1 MRATHRRLTQVAIL
15 TLLSAGAGAL
25 WIKIKPSPASVTTTV
40 TEPFSPP
47 PATPVADKSLPAAP
61 KKSQPAPAV
70 NTPPAAASAPLPG
83 AVHGRPW
90 EDIANWHELPPRA
103 RLTTLLSRP
112 FGLQDR
118 GEVRLWELAKDE
130 LHLRSQPNPR
140 QRVIAIPP
148 QPDADSLL
156 REAEAIAARTGEMP
170 QLVFYPPGSQ
180 KRSASNRRILS
191 DQVLMQSPNVT
202 NAVSTATSA
211 GLQNAEAMT
220 AAPGYLL
227 ARDNRF
233 PGASLVAAA
242 DLASAPGITESRPL
256 LGMQMSRRLVPND
269 PLFTKQWH
277 LKQTNGIHVNAS
289 AVWDTNQGSDITV
302 GIIDD
307 GLQLTHPDLTAN
319 IDTNSLHR
327 DFVDVDND
335 PTPFAPVDNPGTEE
349 NEAEEGDSHGTSVG
363 GLVAARGN
371 NAAGGSGVAPQAKLV
386 GIRLLSAA
394 QTAADEVSAFGH
406 RNDVIQ
412 IKNNSWGPDDIA
424 WVLGTIDPVVKTA
437 LATAASSGRGGRG
450 TIVTFAA
457 GNGRDADDQSNK
469 DAYANSIH
477 TFAIGA
483 LTKTGTPAVYSEYGT
498 NLIACAPADGVTT
511 TDLLDDAGYNPT
523 QDYTALPDNDY
534 TDEFNGTSAAC
545 PVASGVIALMLQ
557 ANPNLGWRD
566 VKEILLRTGKKVGAT
581 DTEWVTRS
589 GGRNGIA
596 PIKHNPKYGGG
607 MVDAAAATAMAAGWT
622 NLGTLSAHTLAIN
635 ENTVIP
641 DNNATGIKKTFDF
654 TAETPMRVEMV
665 EVTVDISHEYRGDLT
680 IQLISPSGT
689 ISNLATFSSFDGGA
703 EADDPF
709 GPDVLAKPLRGFHG
723 WTFTSVRHWGES
735 SKGQW
740 KLAIADRSAFD
751 TGTFHNAT
759 IKLHGVAAPP
769 VQITTQPVGLWA
781 ALGSSASFSVAST
794 GFADISQ
801 QWRKSTTN
809 ITGATGT
816 SYSIPVV
823 STAHAANYSVL
834 VSNVTGSEIS
844 TAVPLGIYTP
854 APSSVIVNVDKVMT
868 LTATATAPPGTV
880 ISYLWRRN
888 GVGMTDDPPP
898 TSTARILGTHTKT
911 LTVKN
916 MTTADEDT
924 YDCLLKIGT
933 LEQSAGNTVV
943 TVRLKPDIQTAS
955 FPTDLIVSSAAVNI
969 PLTIANGFT
978 SVVITGLPS
987 GLTYSKTTG
996 IISGIPNGPVTNL
1009 PIKITATNAA
1019 GSTTS
1024 TINLTIAALDADVV
1038 GTFNGLV
1045 SRNANTQANSNYGG
1059 YLSNFKVA
1067 SSGTITGILRMAG
1080 LSYPFTGRLAATTS
1094 TDPTATIT
1102 VKRKGLPDAVM
1113 NLTINRDNGKL
1124 TGSVDQTT
1132 APSWS
1137 ASVEAWR
1144 NPYSITNKATTTGL
1158 ATAHNVWFEP
1168 PSGTT
1173 TAKPQGT
1180 GNGTATVST
1189 LGVVTMNFK
1198 LADGSSITQTT
1209 TIGTLNHIALH
1220 VMLYANKG
1228 SISGWLLLTD
1238 QAPPAYNTVSGALQW
1253 NKTGPASLTDRTFA
1267 SGFDFGVLNAS
1278 LLTAR
1283 GSEWR
1288 KPATTPPPA
1297 VILWGIADVP
1307 AGQVNAA
1314 LTFAGAD
1321 IESSASFADANKQLR
1336 LLTTHAVNMPLP
1348 NNASVSLTVSPTTG
1362 AITGSVTLKDGTPV
1376 VSRKVSY
1383 YGVISLHHQQG
1394 KGCFTLPGI
1403 PTTTTPILSGSVEL
1417 NDLP

>member
-1 MRATHRRLTQVAIL
+1 MRATHRRLTQVVIF
-15 TLLSAGAGAL
+15 TLLLAGAGAL
-25 WIKIKPSPASVTTTV
+25 WIKIRPSSVEVTT
-40 TEPFSPP
+40 
-47 PATPVADKSLPAAP
+47 PATEQLAPQTAIPLADKAQPESR
-61 KKSQPAPAV
+61 KSQPVPA
-70 NTPPAAASAPLPG
+70 TSAAPAAAATTQLPG
-83 AVHGRPW
+83 AIHGRPW
-90 EDIANWHELPPRA
+90 EDIVNWHELPPRA
-103 RLTTLLSRP
+103 RLTTLLARP

-130 LHLRSQPNPR
+130 LHLRSLPNPT
-140 QRVIAIPP
+140 QRVIAIRP

-156 REAEAIAARTGEMP
+156 REAEAIASRTGEMP

-180 KRSASNRRILS
+180 TRSASNRRILS
-191 DQVLMQSPNVT
+191 DQVLMQSPNVGS
-202 NAVSTATSA
+202 AVAAATRA

-227 ARDNRF
+227 AHDNRF

-242 DLASAPGITESRPL
+242 DLASAAGITESRPL
-256 LGMQMSRRLVPND
+256 LGIQMSKRLVPND
-269 PLFTKQWH
+269 PLFAQQWH

-289 AVWDTNQGSDITV
+289 AVWDTNQGNAITV

-307 GLQLTHPDLTAN
+307 GLQLTHPDLAAN

-327 DFVDVDND
+327 DYVGGDND
-335 PTPFAPVDNPGTEE
+335 PTPFAPVDDPGTDD
-349 NEAEEGDSHGTSVG
+349 NEASEGDSHGTSVG
-363 GLVAARGN
+363 GLVAARGD
-371 NAAGGSGVAPQAKLV
+371 NAIGGSGVAPQAKLV
-386 GIRLLSAA
+386 GIRLLSDA
-394 QTAADEVSAFGH
+394 QTAADEATAFGH

-412 IKNNSWGPDDIA
+412 IKNNSWGPSDIA

-437 LATAASSGRGGRG
+437 LATAAGTGRGGLG
-450 TIVTFAA
+450 TILTFAA
-457 GNGRDADDQSNK
+457 GNGRDSDDQSNK

-483 LTKTGTPAVYSEYGT
+483 LTKTGAPAVYSEYGT

-511 TDLLDDAGYNPT
+511 TDLLDNAGYNPT
-523 QDYTALPDNDY
+523 QDFTALADNDY

-607 MVDAAAATAMAAGWT
+607 MVDAAAATAMAASWT
-622 NLGTLSAHTLAIN
+622 NLGTQSAHTLTIN

-654 TAETPMRVEMV
+654 TSETPMRVEMV
-665 EVTVDISHEYRGDLT
+665 EVTLDISHEYRGDLT
-680 IQLISPSGT
+680 IQLISPSGA
-689 ISNLATFSSFDGGA
+689 ISNLTTLSRDDGG
-703 EADDPF
+703 EEDPELLN
-709 GPDVLAKPLRGFHG
+709 PLAPALRGFHG

-740 KLAIADRSAFD
+740 KLAIADRSGFD
-751 TGTFHNAT
+751 TGTFHSAT
-759 IKLHGVAAPP
+759 MRLHGVAAQP
-769 VQITTQPVGLWA
+769 VEITTQPVGLWA
-781 ALGSSASFSVAST
+781 AAGSSASFSVAST

-801 QWRKSTTN
+801 QWRKGTTN

-823 STAHAANYSVL
+823 STVHAANYSVQ
-834 VSNVTGSEIS
+834 VSNVTGSEMS
-844 TAVPLGIYTP
+844 TAVPLGVYTP
-854 APSSVIVNVDKVMT
+854 SPAAVTVNVGKVMT
-868 LTATATAPPGTV
+868 LTAAATAPPGTV

-888 GVGMTDDPPP
+888 GVAMTDDPPP

-924 YDCLLKIGT
+924 YDCLLTIGT

-987 GLTYSKTTG
+987 GLTYNKITG
-996 IISGIPNGPVTNL
+996 IISGIPNVPVTNL
-1009 PIKITATNAA
+1009 PIKITATNPA
-1019 GSTTS
+1019 GSTTT
-1024 TINLTIAALDADVV
+1024 TINLTVAALDPDVV

-1059 YLSNFKVA
+1059 YLSNFKVMTNGTI
-1067 SSGTITGILRMAG
+1067 SGTLRMAG
-1080 LSYPFTGRLAATTS
+1080 LSYPFSGRLAATTGN
-1094 TDPTATIT
+1094 DPATTIT

-1113 NLTINRDNGKL
+1113 SLSINRDNGKL
-1124 TGSVDQTT
+1124 SGPVDQST
-1132 APSWS
+1132 APAWS
-1137 ASVEAWR
+1137 ASIEAWR
-1144 NPYSITNKATTTGL
+1144 NPYSTTNKATISGL
-1158 ATAHNVWFEP
+1158 ATPHTVWLEP

-1180 GNGTATVST
+1180 GNGTASIST
-1189 LGVVTMNFK
+1189 LGVVTMSFK

-1220 VMLYANKG
+1220 AMLYANKG

-1238 QAPPAYNTVSGALQW
+1238 QAPPSYNTVTGALQW

-1278 LLTAR
+1278 LLTVR

-1297 VILWGIADVP
+1297 VILWGITDVP
-1307 AGQVNAA
+1307 AGLVNTTLA
-1314 LTFAGAD
+1314 FAGAD

-1336 LLTTHAVNMPLP
+1336 ILTTHAVNMPLP
-1348 NNASVSLTVSPTTG
+1348 NNATVSLLITPTSG
-1362 AITGSVTLKDGTPV
+1362 AFTGSVTLKDGSPV
-1376 VSRKVSY
+1376 VSRKFTY
-1383 YGVISLHHQQG
+1383 FGVISLHHQQG
-1394 KGCFTLPGI
+1394 KGYFTLPGI
-1403 PTTTTPILSGSVEL
+1403 PTNTTPILSGSVEL
-1417 NDLP
+1417 NELP

>member
-1 MRATHRRLTQVAIL
+1 MRASHRRLTQVAIFI
-15 TLLSAGAGAL
+15 LLSAGAGAL
-25 WIKIKPSPASVTTTV
+25 WIKIRPSSVAV
-40 TEPFSPP
+40 TP
-47 PATPVADKSLPAAP
+47 PATEQPVAQAAVPSADQPLPESKKRPPVAAI
-61 KKSQPAPAV
+61 SASS
-70 NTPPAAASAPLPG
+70 AAAATTPLPG
-83 AVHGRPW
+83 AIHGRPW
-90 EDIANWHELPPRA
+90 EDIANWDELPPRA
-103 RLTTLLSRP
+103 RLTTLLARP

-130 LHLRSQPNPR
+130 LHLRSLPNPK
-140 QRVIAIPP
+140 QRVISIPP
-148 QPDADSLL
+148 QPDVDGLL
-156 REAEAIAARTGEMP
+156 REAEAIAARTGEIP

-180 KRSASNRRILS
+180 TRSASNRRILS
-191 DQVLMQSPNVT
+191 DQVLMQSPDVIA
-202 NAVSTATSA
+202 AVDSATRA

-233 PGASLVAAA
+233 PGAALVAAA
-242 DLASAPGITESRPL
+242 DLASTPGITESRPL
-256 LGMQMSRRLVPND
+256 LGMQMSKRLVPND

-289 AVWDTNQGSDITV
+289 AVWDTHQGSAITV

-307 GLQLTHPDLTAN
+307 GLQLTHPDLAAN

-327 DFVDVDND
+327 DYVGGDND

-363 GLVAARGN
+363 GLLAARGN

-386 GIRLLSAA
+386 GIRLLGVA
-394 QTAADEVSAFGH
+394 QTAADEAAAFGH

-437 LATAASSGRGGRG
+437 LATAANSGRGGRG

-457 GNGRDADDQSNK
+457 GNGRDSDDQSNK

-483 LTKTGTPAVYSEYGT
+483 LTKTGVPAAYSEYGT

-523 QDYTALPDNDY
+523 QDFTALADNDY

-545 PVASGVIALMLQ
+545 PVASGVIALMLE

-607 MVDAAAATAMAAGWT
+607 MVDAAAATAMAATWI
-622 NLGTLSAHTLAIN
+622 NLGTQSAHTLAIN
-635 ENTVIP
+635 ENTAIP

-654 TAETPMRVEMV
+654 TAETPKRVEMV

-680 IQLISPSGT
+680 IQLISPSGVV
-689 ISNLATFSSFDGGA
+689 SNLTTRSADDGG
-703 EADDPF
+703 EEDPELTT
-709 GPDVLAKPLRGFHG
+709 PLDPSLRGFHG

-740 KLAIADRSAFD
+740 KLAIADRSAID
-751 TGTFHNAT
+751 TGTFHSAT
-759 IKLHGVAAPP
+759 IKLHGVDAPP
-769 VQITTQPVGLWA
+769 VQITSPPTGLWA
-781 ALGSSASFSVAST
+781 VAGTSATFSVTTA
-794 GFADISQ
+794 GFADISH
-801 QWRKSTTN
+801 QWRKGTTN
-809 ITGATGT
+809 ITGATSS

-834 VSNVTGSEIS
+834 VSNVTGSETG
-844 TAVPLGIYTP
+844 TAVPLGVYTP
-854 APSSVIVNVDKVMT
+854 SPAAVTVNVDKVMT

-924 YDCLLKIGT
+924 YDCLLTIGT
-933 LEQSAGNTVV
+933 VEQSAGNTVV
-943 TVRLKPDIQTAS
+943 TVRLKPDIQTAA
-955 FPTDLIVSSAAVNI
+955 FPSDLIVSSAVVNI

-987 GLTYSKTTG
+987 GLTYNKITG
-996 IISGIPNGPVTNL
+996 IISGIPSVPVTNL
-1009 PIKITATNAA
+1009 PIKITATNPA

-1024 TINLTIAALDADVV
+1024 TVNLTIAALDANVV

-1059 YLSNFKVA
+1059 YLSNFKVM
-1067 SSGTITGILRMAG
+1067 SNGTITGTLRMAS

-1094 TDPTATIT
+1094 SDPATTIA

-1113 NLTINRDNGKL
+1113 SLSINRANGKL
-1124 TGSVDQTT
+1124 TGPVDQT
-1132 APSWS
+1132 AASAWS
-1137 ASVEAWR
+1137 ASIEAWR
-1144 NPYSITNKATTTGL
+1144 NPYSALNKATTPGL
-1158 ATAHNVWFEP
+1158 ATAHTVWLEP

-1173 TAKPQGT
+1173 AAKPQGT
-1180 GNGTATVST
+1180 GNGTAAVST
-1189 LGVVTMNFK
+1189 LGVVTMNLK
-1198 LADGSSITQTT
+1198 LADGISLTQTT

-1220 VMLYANKG
+1220 AMLYANKG
-1228 SISGWLLLTD
+1228 SVSGWLLITD
-1238 QAPPAYNTVSGALQW
+1238 QVPPAYNTVSGALQW

-1278 LLTAR
+1278 LLTVR

-1288 KPATTPPPA
+1288 KPATTPPPP
-1297 VILWGIADVP
+1297 VILWGITDVP

-1314 LTFAGAD
+1314 LAFADGG
-1321 IESSASFADANKQLR
+1321 IEGSASLPDANKQLR
-1336 LLTTHAVNMPLP
+1336 ILTSHLVNFPLP
-1348 NNASVSLTVSPTTG
+1348 NNAAVSVLVSPTTG
-1362 AITGSVTLKDGTPV
+1362 AFTGSVTLKDGTPV
-1376 VSRKVSY
+1376 VLRKFNY
-1383 YGVISLHHQQG
+1383 FGTISLHHQQG
-1394 KGCFTLPGI
+1394 KGFFTLPGI
-1403 PTTTTPILSGSVEL
+1403 PTATTPILSGAVEL
-1417 NDLP
+1417 NEVP

>member
-1 MRATHRRLTQVAIL
+1 MRASHRRMTQVAIL

-25 WIKIKPSPASVTTTV
+25 WIKTRPSSIEV
-40 TEPFSPP
+40 
-47 PATPVADKSLPAAP
+47 
-61 KKSQPAPAV
+61 
-70 NTPPAAASAPLPG
+70 TPPAIEQAVAQAAVPSANQPLPESKKRPPLAATSASSAAAATKPLPG
-83 AVHGRPW
+83 AIHGRPW
-90 EDIANWHELPPRA
+90 EDIVNWDELPPRT
-103 RLTTLLSRP
+103 RLTTLLARP

-130 LHLRSQPNPR
+130 LHLRSLPNPK
-140 QRVIAIPP
+140 QRVISIPP
-148 QPDADSLL
+148 QPDVDGLL

-180 KRSASNRRILS
+180 ARSASNRRILS
-191 DQVLMQSPNVT
+191 DQVLMQSPDVAT
-202 NAVSTATSA
+202 AVDTATRA

-227 ARDNRF
+227 ALDNRF

-256 LGMQMSRRLVPND
+256 LGMQMSKRLVPND

-289 AVWDTNQGSDITV
+289 AVWDTNQGSAITV

-307 GLQLTHPDLTAN
+307 GLQLTHPDLAAN

-327 DFVDVDND
+327 DYVGGDND
-335 PTPFAPVDNPGTEE
+335 PTPFAPLDDLGTEE

-363 GLVAARGN
+363 GLLAARGN

-386 GIRLLSAA
+386 GIRLLGDA
-394 QTAADEVSAFGH
+394 QTAADEAAAFGH

-457 GNGRDADDQSNK
+457 GNGRDSDDQSNK

-483 LTKTGTPAVYSEYGT
+483 LTKTGVPAVYSEYGT

-523 QDYTALPDNDY
+523 QDFTALADNDY

-545 PVASGVIALMLQ
+545 PVASGVIALMLE

-589 GGRNGIA
+589 GGRPGIA

-607 MVDAAAATAMAAGWT
+607 MVDAAAATAMAATWI
-622 NLGTLSAHTLAIN
+622 NLGTQSAHTMAVN
-635 ENTVIP
+635 ENTAIP

-654 TAETPMRVEMV
+654 TAETPKRVEMV

-680 IQLISPSGT
+680 IQLISPSGVV
-689 ISNLATFSSFDGGA
+689 SNLTTRSADDGG
-703 EADDPF
+703 EEDPELTT
-709 GPDVLAKPLRGFHG
+709 PLDPSLRGFHG

-751 TGTFHNAT
+751 TGTFHSAT
-759 IKLHGVAAPP
+759 IKLHGVDAPP
-769 VQITTQPVGLWA
+769 VQITSPPTGLWA
-781 ALGSSASFSVAST
+781 AAGSSATFSVTTT
-794 GFADISQ
+794 GFADISH
-801 QWRKSTTN
+801 QWRKGTTN
-809 ITGATGT
+809 ITGATGI

-834 VSNVTGSEIS
+834 VSNVTGSETSI
-844 TAVPLGIYTP
+844 AVPLGVYTP
-854 APSSVIVNVDKVMT
+854 SPAAVTVNVGKVLT
-868 LTATATAPPGTV
+868 LTATATAPPGTI

-924 YDCLLKIGT
+924 YDCLLTIGT
-933 LEQSAGNTVV
+933 VEQSAGNTVV

-955 FPTDLIVSSAAVNI
+955 FPTDLIVSSAAVNV

-978 SVVITGLPS
+978 SVVITNLPS
-987 GLTYSKTTG
+987 GLTYNKTTG
-996 IISGIPNGPVTNL
+996 IISGIPNVPVHNL
-1009 PIKITATNAA
+1009 PIKITATNPA

-1024 TINLTIAALDADVV
+1024 TVNLTIAALDANVV

-1059 YLSNFKVA
+1059 YLSNLKVMSNGA
-1067 SSGTITGILRMAG
+1067 ISGALRMAS

-1094 TDPTATIT
+1094 SDPTASII

-1113 NLTINRDNGKL
+1113 SLSINRTNGKL
-1124 TGSVDQTT
+1124 TGQADQTA
-1132 APSWS
+1132 APAWS
-1137 ASVEAWR
+1137 ASIEAWR
-1144 NPYSITNKATTTGL
+1144 NPYSTINKATTTGL
-1158 ATAHNVWFEP
+1158 ATAHTLWLEP

-1180 GNGTATVST
+1180 GNGTVAVST
-1189 LGVVTMNFK
+1189 LGVVTMNLK
-1198 LADGSSITQTT
+1198 LADGSSLTQTT

-1220 VMLYANKG
+1220 AMLYANKG
-1228 SISGWLLLTD
+1228 SVSGWLLLTD
-1238 QAPPAYNTVSGALQW
+1238 QTPPAYNTLSGVLQW
-1253 NKTGPASLTDRTFA
+1253 NKTGPTSLTDRTFA
-1267 SGFDFGVLNAS
+1267 SGFDFGVLNAN

-1314 LTFAGAD
+1314 LAFADGD
-1321 IESSASFADANKQLR
+1321 IAGSTSLPDANKQLR
-1336 LLTTHAVNMPLP
+1336 ILTTHLVNIPLP
-1348 NNASVSLTVSPTTG
+1348 NNAAVSLIVTPTTG
-1362 AITGSVTLKDGTPV
+1362 AFTGSVTLKDGAPV
-1376 VSRKVSY
+1376 VSRKFTY
-1383 YGVISLHHQQG
+1383 FGVISLHHQQG
-1394 KGCFTLPGI
+1394 KGFFTLPGI
-1403 PTTTTPILSGSVEL
+1403 PTATTPILSGSVEL
-1417 NDLP
+1417 NEVP